1 MSQLNVSFLILTY
14 NQVDFV
20 ENALSGAFS
29 QTYSPLEIVI
39 SDDASTDGTRE
50 KIKEMVAQYSGPH
63 SV

>member
-50 KIKEMVAQYSGPH
+50 KI
-63 SV
+63 